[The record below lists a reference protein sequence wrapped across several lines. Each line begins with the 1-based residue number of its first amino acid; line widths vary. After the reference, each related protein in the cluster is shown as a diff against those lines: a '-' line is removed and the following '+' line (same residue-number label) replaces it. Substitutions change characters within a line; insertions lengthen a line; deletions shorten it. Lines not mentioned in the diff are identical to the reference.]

1 MPTTLR
7 PFDYGM
13 KNYIDRLNDLYNTGV
28 PRVRTDPADPDTPG
42 TDVTASRQM
51 RLADNGCCADCRG
64 ATITITFH
72 PECLVDGFS
81 MLINAVSGGSVTMSV
96 AGVGFFIDGAGTQ
109 TSKTIAVGNAAIISS
124 DGIGFRIFRMAST

>member
-28 PRVRTDPADPDTPG
+28 PRVRTDSADPDSPG
-42 TDVTASRQM
+42 SDVTVSRQM

-81 MLINAVSGGSVTMSV
+81 MIIYAVSGGVVTVSV
-96 AGVGFFIDGAGTQ
+96 AGVATFIDTTGTS
-109 TSKTIAVGNAAIISS
+109 TSKTISLGNAAIISS
-124 DGIGFRIFRMAST
+124 DGIGFRIFRMSGT